1 MNRCKSKTN
10 LDGSELSFE
19 QDRLIT
25 FEEASHRYFVAGVGE
40 MMPVSSVIGMFFKPF
55 DAEYWSNKKH
65 PGDAAAAARR
75 REEWGCKGTFAS
87 QAGTFMHKQI
97 EDYLNGKQPQSL
109 TCTVSYD
116 GTYIRR
122 QKQVDISC
130 EWRYFLA
137 FSEDVKYTPFRTEWR
152 VYDAEAKMAGT
163 IDLLCSRQDGTY
175 EIYDWKR
182 SSKINPLEYNQW
194 ASGRNGL
201 EHLTDTTYMHY
212 CLQQN
217 LYRYMLEKN
226 YGITVSR
233 MTLVV
238 LHPDLPAYRLV
249 SIPRMNSEVE
259 TIIRYMHSCTMP
271 RDND

>member
-1 MNRCKSKTN
+1 MSKVN
-10 LDGSELSFE
+10 LDGSALSFA
-19 QDRLIT
+19 QDELLT
-25 FEEASHRYFVAGVGE
+25 FEEASHRYFVTGVGE
-40 MMPVSSVIGMFFKPF
+40 MMPVSNVIGLFFKPF
-55 DAEYWSNKKH
+55 DAEYWSKKKCF
-65 PGDAAAAARR
+65 GDAEAAARM
-75 REEWGCKGTFAS
+75 REEWDCKGTFAG
-87 QAGTFMHKQI
+87 QAGTFLHKQI

-122 QKQVDISC
+122 RKQVDISC

-137 FSEDVKYTPFRTEWR
+137 FSSYVAYTPFRTEWR
-152 VYDAEAKMAGT
+152 VYDADAAMAGT
-163 IDLLCSRQDGTY
+163 IDLLCSRHDGTY

-182 SSKINPLEYNQW
+182 SNKINPSERNQW
-194 ASGRNGL
+194 ASGLNGL

-226 YGITVSR
+226 YGMTVSR

-238 LHPDLPAYRLV
+238 LHPDLPTYRLV
-249 SIPRMNSEVE
+249 SIPRMDSEVE
-259 TIIRYMHSCTMP
+259 TIVRYKRGCAMHH
-271 RDND
+271 